1 MGNPII
7 DKFIQENYYFDELR
21 KEDKTIIDKTGLIYK
36 LASKRGLFYIA
47 RPKNFP
53 KTPILTTIESLF
65 KDGLKLFKG
74 LKIENLGWNDKTYP
88 VLHLQKFS
96 GRIAKIQWLNQEYCK
111 TFLQFKDEY
120 NLDNLNLKGEDCVED
135 LEEIIKA
142 TDGEIVIL
150 IDRIDKH
157 FESMIEISND
167 YQPMKYIFKRLLFVI
182 QKYAHK
188 IRFCLVTGTFRNT
201 SLGIY
206 EWPHPFTDLTFDED
220 YLTLFGFTDE
230 DLDTYFSK
238 ELANAASVLEV
249 SQEELREKLRTHYGN
264 YSFDLTGK
272 VKVYDPMD
280 VHYFLNEPSWNFVSY
295 WSDGEY
301 FDFISRYALF
311 EIYIRLNKEILKPLR
326 DTYNI
331 SKHEFLDVEEVL
343 EAPLPLILFFAG
355 FYTIDHSD
363 ENSITIR
370 KATKTIENL
379 LFPKFL
385 EEEADKKKSIY
396 EWLHRIGQRDRNAL
410 PFLR

>member
-1 MGNPII
+1 
-7 DKFIQENYYFDELR
+7 
-21 KEDKTIIDKTGLIYK
+21 
-36 LASKRGLFYIA
+36 
-47 RPKNFP
+47 
-53 KTPILTTIESLF
+53 
-65 KDGLKLFKG
+65 
-74 LKIENLGWNDKTYP
+74 
-88 VLHLQKFS
+88 
-96 GRIAKIQWLNQEYCK
+96 
-111 TFLQFKDEY
+111 
-120 NLDNLNLKGEDCVED
+120 
-135 LEEIIKA
+135 
-142 TDGEIVIL
+142 
-150 IDRIDKH
+150 
-157 FESMIEISND
+157 
-167 YQPMKYIFKRLLFVI
+167 
-182 QKYAHK
+182 
-188 IRFCLVTGTFRNT
+188 
-201 SLGIY
+201 
-206 EWPHPFTDLTFDED
+206 
-220 YLTLFGFTDE
+220 
-230 DLDTYFSK
+230 
-238 ELANAASVLEV
+238 
-249 SQEELREKLRTHYGN
+249 
-264 YSFDLTGK
+264 
-272 VKVYDPMD
+272 MD